1 MTFLSSQKFIRNKR
15 KIYRQGNILGGSIYS
30 HRFVLQ
36 NVTHFLRFVK
46 CFDIVI
52 FEAFNVQNLKIAW
65 F

>member
-1 MTFLSSQKFIRNKR
+1 MAFLSIQKFIRNKR

-36 NVTHFLRFVK
+36 SVTHFPRFVK

-52 FEAFNVQNLKIAW
+52 FEAFNV
-65 F
+65 